1 MIYTDLYIYNRK
13 TWTDQSGEG
22 KLFQKQITCL
32 NIP

>member
-1 MIYTDLYIYNRK
+1 MIYTDLYVYNRK
-13 TWTDQSGEG
+13 TWNQSGEG